1 MHDAFLSFNS
11 IVKKLIENNVISDEC
26 LSILINLFQLVII
39 IIYNRNRKEKHKPE
53 VKTPRNI
60 PISIQSQSQH
70 PINPNVIYVTCFHS
84 RAWHK
89 FRRQEGRVFNFM
101 YILWKYIAFQVFF
114 LLFNIIG
121 GVLKFHF
128 SIQAHYFRIK
138 IISDYKR
145 NVYIKNHRVHLYV
158 MYLYT
163 TRASMC
169 SHLL

>member
-1 MHDAFLSFNS
+1 
-11 IVKKLIENNVISDEC
+11 
-26 LSILINLFQLVII
+26 
-39 IIYNRNRKEKHKPE
+39 
-53 VKTPRNI
+53 
-60 PISIQSQSQH
+60 
-70 PINPNVIYVTCFHS
+70 
-84 RAWHK
+84 
-89 FRRQEGRVFNFM
+89 M

-145 NVYIKNHRVHLYV
+145 NVYIKKHRVHLYV

-169 SHLL
+169 SHLLEYLLDVRYGDMHFCVSFNNSIASLGNLFMSFDKKYHSVYFYPSPYYLI